1 MRWHWPTWRDIATA
15 AVVFGLLY
23 LEEDFVFWMKL
34 GYIFVVALGF
44 DACESVVC
52 GG

>member
-1 MRWHWPTWRDIATA
+1 MPEDDKPLTA
-15 AVVFGLLY
+15 QEMQNVVLFLLH

-34 GYIFVVALGF
+34 GYIFVVASGF